1 MDGLIAEHISKTY
14 AGAHGLSFAALRD
27 VSLHLEPGSFTSLVG
42 ESGSGK
48 STPACWSAWSHRIR
62 GRSPWMER
70 TPPAGTPRIGE
81 SGVQNSRR
89 SFRTPAGR

>member
-48 STPACWSAWSHRIR
+48 STDRKS
-62 GRSPWMER
+62 
-70 TPPAGTPRIGE
+70 
-81 SGVQNSRR
+81 VV
-89 SFRTPAGR
+89 